1 MTLWVCVCDQVCT
14 FVVVCVCIF
23 VWLCV
28 FRVRERGLMTL
39 GDSLRLS
46 GCVPVCP
53 CVLVTMN
60 VIGCITMSVCGCVRE
75 YL

>member
-1 MTLWVCVCDQVCT
+1 MCI

-28 FRVRERGLMTL
+28 FRVRERGLMIF
-39 GDSLRLS
+39 GDFLRFF
-46 GCVPVCP
+46 GCVFVCF
-53 CVLVTMN
+53 CVLVIMN
-60 VIGCITMSVCGCVRE
+60 VIGCIIMSVCGCVRE